1 MQTLLVCIITYY
13 SSNPKWYFKSNQNK
27 SLFRFIGL
35 NKKVPLPL
43 ILGEKKSKTKTNN
56 PQPQQGVIVE
66 KRKLS
71 MARNIPQ
78 VRS

>member
-43 ILGEKKSKTKTNN
+43 ILGEKKNQKQKQIIHSHSR
-56 PQPQQGVIVE
+56 V
-66 KRKLS
+66 
-71 MARNIPQ
+71 
-78 VRS
+78 